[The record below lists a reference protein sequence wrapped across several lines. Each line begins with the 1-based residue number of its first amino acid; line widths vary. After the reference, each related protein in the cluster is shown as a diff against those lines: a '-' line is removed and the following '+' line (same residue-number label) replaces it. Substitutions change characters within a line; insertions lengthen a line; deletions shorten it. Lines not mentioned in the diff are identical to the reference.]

1 MKSDLMFKVVVD
13 SPEKLLE
20 REDVRY
26 VHFCK
31 RKHNRPEELEILFA
45 NGVLYFS
52 DTANE
57 KEVEQFSELIDK
69 CLRQE
74 HMDGKRQDARFD
86 KVRDRFGDDGE
97 TTMVDMW
104 FWKAK
109 NERRQNGKKD
119 D

>member
-31 RKHNRPEELEILFA
+31 RKHNRPEELEILFS

-109 NERRQNGKKD
+109 NERRKNG
-119 D
+119 

>member
-20 REDVRY
+20 HEDVRY

-31 RKHNRPEELEILFA
+31 RKHNRPEELEILFS

-109 NERRQNGKKD
+109 NERRKNG
-119 D
+119 

>member
-31 RKHNRPEELEILFA
+31 RKHNRPEELEILFS

-109 NERRQNGKKD
+109 NERRQNG
-119 D
+119 